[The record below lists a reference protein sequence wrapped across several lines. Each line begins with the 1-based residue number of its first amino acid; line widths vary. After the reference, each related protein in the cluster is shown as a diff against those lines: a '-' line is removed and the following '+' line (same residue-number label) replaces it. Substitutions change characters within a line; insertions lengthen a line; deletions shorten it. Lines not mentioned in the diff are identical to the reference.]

1 MARTDA
7 FDNEFDKFQ
16 NMFDAQII
24 EEGKV
29 WDKVKRGAKTAAVV
43 GGVGLGLAGAAKV
56 NKFVNDNEKAAQ
68 EEAVA
73 REPAPDDGSRKL
85 TKKEL
90 AELKKESVII
100 KEGMD
105 DVGTID
111 ANEHD
116 IEYLPA
122 EIDELDQE
130 VENID
135 TSNGTGSIEALA
147 EVIDKNVAILSSLA
161 DDLIGVVE
169 RAKISEKRAEDL
181 SNLVTNLR
189 QRVDSIQKQSSS
201 TANDTMVALTQKIA
215 QLESKIGKPQAAT
228 PQISPEK
235 KKNFLSNF
243 F

>member
-7 FDNEFDKFQ
+7 FNEEFDRFQ

-68 EEAVA
+68 EAAA

-90 AELKKESVII
+90 AELKKESVIV

-105 DVGTID
+105 DIGTID
-111 ANEHD
+111 TNEPD

-181 SNLVTNLR
+181 SRMRVFGK
-189 QRVDSIQKQSSS
+189 QRF
-201 TANDTMVALTQKIA
+201 A
-215 QLESKIGKPQAAT
+215 
-228 PQISPEK
+228 
-235 KKNFLSNF
+235 
-243 F
+243 